1 MLLQIGSVRGPTKRG
16 RNKTSTQTTERAASP
31 KEEDPVLARSAPAV
45 ISTNLIKKRKQ
56 WSKLSMN
63 LAVDAVKKGGTTITR
78 AVLEHGV
85 PRTTLQDRISGRVF
99 NGCKPGRSHTC
110 HNLKKRI

>member
-1 MLLQIGSVRGPTKRG
+1 
-16 RNKTSTQTTERAASP
+16 
-31 KEEDPVLARSAPAV
+31 
-45 ISTNLIKKRKQ
+45 
-56 WSKLSMN
+56 MN

-99 NGCKPGRSHTC
+99 NGCKPGRKPYLSQLEEEDLANFLVEVADNGYGKSRQEIKLLATYAVKDKDKDLLSDESELSDGWYYRFM
-110 HNLKKRI
+110 NRQEQLSL